1 MTKIGLF
8 DSGVGGL
15 TVLKE
20 LLRLLPNESYLYF
33 GDTARVPYGGRSP
46 ETIMRYSFE
55 NVNFIMQHDIELLV
69 IPCNTAS
76 AIALPKLQKCFTIPI
91 IGVIE
96 PVCKKVADV
105 SLSNRIGVIGTK
117 TTIASLS
124 YQTELL
130 KQLPHA
136 EIFSRACP
144 LFVPLVEER
153 AFMPH
158 IVEPIVSHYLAD
170 LKKAHIDT
178 LVLGCTHYPLLAS
191 FIQKEMGDEVT
202 ILNPAVACA
211 ETVRDLLM
219 PNRKEQKSTSPLRLE
234 CYVTDDPSH
243 FKAFGEAFLEIPLD
257 VQKCLHF

>member
-20 LLRLLPNESYLYF
+20 LMRLLPNESYLYF
-33 GDTARVPYGGRSP
+33 GDTARVPYGGKSA

-55 NVNFIMQHDIELLV
+55 NVNFIIQRDIDLLV

-96 PVCKKVADV
+96 PVCKKVA
-105 SLSNRIGVIGTK
+105 STSKSGKIGVIGTK
-117 TTIASLS
+117 TTISSLS
-124 YQTELL
+124 YQQELAI
-130 KQLPHA
+130 QAPQA
-136 EIFSRACP
+136 TIFSHACP

-153 AFMPH
+153 MFLPH
-158 IVEPIVSHYLAD
+158 IVEPIVKQYLAP
-170 LKKAHIDT
+170 LKNQNIDT
-178 LVLGCTHYPLLAS
+178 LVLGCTHYPLLTD
-191 FIQKEMGDEVT
+191 FIQNEMGADVS

-211 ETVRDLLM
+211 ERVKELLDVT
-219 PNRKEQKSTSPLRLE
+219 PNRPERNLQLE
-234 CYVTDDPSH
+234 FFVTDDPHH
-243 FKAFGEAFLEIPLD
+243 FKLFGEAFLQMPLH
-257 VQKCLHF
+257 VQKCTHF